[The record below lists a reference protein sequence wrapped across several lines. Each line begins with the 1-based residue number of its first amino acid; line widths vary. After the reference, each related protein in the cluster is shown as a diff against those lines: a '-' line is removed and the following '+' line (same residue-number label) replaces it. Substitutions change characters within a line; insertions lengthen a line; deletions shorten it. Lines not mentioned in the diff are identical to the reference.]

1 MPLRKNTP
9 MSTYIKDFEKSKA
22 PQFKGKS
29 KEKRREMAIAAKLQ
43 AIGKK
48 RSTMT
53 EGRFVQMDKLVSLI
67 KKAIYEVDESLA
79 YTDLAKAV
87 AQVLREEYGAHNYKP
102 FVIELMKRLMQ
113 DDDIAESRTYAGT
126 QSVDDLRND
135 KSYTKLKSNTRKEL
149 EDKLKRGEAITIDE
163 SADDFFETTL
173 DDDTFVDVSGPSVSG
188 AMMHLLSEFEERLQS
203 IPEEHRAQA
212 LTAIKQLW
220 MDEINDWNPNL
231 VVPHKAP
238 FAESKK
244 KLRENREYDW
254 EGQMAKS
261 QLISL
266 IKNAKSLYDSID
278 DKTQL
283 QSWVQSKL
291 TKAEDYI
298 EAVRTYLDGESV
310 STTTP
315 LAINGETSYDDEG
328 AMLRIGD
335 VVKAADG
342 GIYQIAFS
350 YSENKPFLTPFDL
363 KKRKPLNLRS
373 RHYFDAMNE
382 TEMTPTKK
390 MIKVMEYTATKGGFV
405 R

>member
-48 RSTMT
+48 RSTMNEAT
-53 EGRFVQMDKLVSLI
+53 STRKDQLVSLI
-67 KKAIYEVDESLA
+67 KQAILEVDENLA
-79 YTDLAKAV
+79 YHDLAQAV
-87 AQVLREEYGAHNYKP
+87 AQVLHDEYGAHNYRP
-102 FVIELMKRLMQ
+102 FVVALMKQLM
-113 DDDIAESRTYAGT
+113 DYGDLKESRTYAGT
-126 QSVDDLRND
+126 QSVDDLRKD
-135 KSYTKLKSNTRKEL
+135 KTYSRLQPNTRKEL
-149 EDKLKRGEAITIDE
+149 ENKLKGGEAVTIDE
-163 SADDFFETTL
+163 NADDFFEATL
-173 DDDTFVDVSGPSVSG
+173 DDDTFIDVSGPSVSG
-188 AMMHLLSEFEERLQS
+188 AMMHLLSDFEERLQS
-203 IPEEHRAQA
+203 IPEEHRTQA

-220 MDEINDWNPNL
+220 MEEINDWNPNL
-231 VVPHKAP
+231 VIPHKAP

-254 EGQMAKS
+254 EGQMAKN